1 MMKNSLWYASY
12 AETEH
17 KEIDWLKEYILLL
30 PIIFIFHDMEE
41 IVGFE
46 RFFTKNPDLFDRY
59 PKIMKAYKGFKT
71 DGFAL
76 AVYEEFIPFF
86 GISLWAYFFPGKI
99 LYALWYALMLSLT
112 GHFIIHIGQSL
123 YIRKYIPSL
132 ITSIICLPVS
142 AVILIRCVGNI
153 EFSITTVLFIF
164 VGIAIMILNLKI
176 AHMLMHRFNRMR

>member
-1 MMKNSLWYASY
+1 M
-12 AETEH
+12 
-17 KEIDWLKEYILLL
+17 KEYILLL

-46 RFFTKNPDLFDRY
+46 RFFSKNPDLFDRH

-86 GISLWAYFFPGKI
+86 GISLLAYFFPGNI
-99 LYALWYALMLSLT
+99 LYSLWYSLMLSLT
-112 GHFIIHIGQSL
+112 GHFVIHIGQSL

-132 ITSIICLPVS
+132 ITSIICLPLSV
-142 AVILIRCVGNI
+142 AILIRCAGDI
-153 EFSITTVLFIF
+153 EFSLMTVLLIII
-164 VGIAIMILNLKI
+164 GAAIMMMNLKI
-176 AHMLMHRFNRMR
+176 AHMLMHRFNRTR